1 MQKLHSFPNYA
12 NFFGP
17 LITIRSHGPMPG
29 ESFAII
35 QRIQSKLFIHP
46 THSAIKI
53 KSSSSLPAFRD
64 KAGVTFFS
72 HLLYIYIYIYIY
84 IFKWHSL
91 SQFKSKKTV
100 QQTNQFLRLYIKI
113 KNKKF

>member
-1 MQKLHSFPNYA
+1 
-12 NFFGP
+12 
-17 LITIRSHGPMPG
+17 MPG

-72 HLLYIYIYIYIY
+72 HLLYIYIYFFLNGIHCLNSNQRRQCN
-84 IFKWHSL
+84 K
-91 SQFKSKKTV
+91 
-100 QQTNQFLRLYIKI
+100 QTNF
-113 KNKKF
+113 

>member
-1 MQKLHSFPNYA
+1 
-12 NFFGP
+12 
-17 LITIRSHGPMPG
+17 MPG

-72 HLLYIYIYIYIY
+72 HLLYIYIYIYIFLNG
-84 IFKWHSL
+84 IHCLNSNQRRQCNK
-91 SQFKSKKTV
+91 
-100 QQTNQFLRLYIKI
+100 QTNF
-113 KNKKF
+113 

>member
-17 LITIRSHGPMPG
+17 LITIRWHEPMPG

-53 KSSSSLPAFRD
+53 KSPSSLPAFRD
-64 KAGVTFFS
+64 KDGVTFFP
-72 HLLYIYIYIYIY
+72 HLFYI
-84 IFKWHSL
+84 
-91 SQFKSKKTV
+91 
-100 QQTNQFLRLYIKI
+100 
-113 KNKKF
+113 